1 MRENVSSEFLAA
13 AMMADPRR
21 RKAALR
27 VLNGDVPLSND
38 PEQPILLK
46 SGPASKLLGV
56 SKATFWRLVQQ
67 GRLKPVQITTK
78 ATFFRRRDIVALADQ
93 GGAT

>member
-1 MRENVSSEFLAA
+1 MTNLTSEFLAA

-27 VLNGDVPLSND
+27 VLSGDIPLSND
-38 PEQPILLK
+38 SEHPILLK

-78 ATFFRRRDIVALADQ
+78 ATFFRRCDILALAGE
-93 GGAT
+93 GGAS

>member
-1 MRENVSSEFLAA
+1 MRESVSAEFLAA
-13 AMMADPRR
+13 AMMADARR

-27 VLNGDVPLSND
+27 VLTGDLPLSND

-46 SGPASKLLGV
+46 SGTASKLLGV

-78 ATFFRRRDIVALADQ
+78 ATFFRRCDIIALTEL
-93 GGAT
+93 GGAS

>member
-1 MRENVSSEFLAA
+1 MRESVPAEFLTA
-13 AMMADPRR
+13 AMMADARR

-27 VLNGDVPLSND
+27 VLSGDIPLSND

-67 GRLKPVQITTK
+67 DRLKPVPITNK
-78 ATFFRRRDIVALADQ
+78 ATFFRRRDIEALADT
-93 GGAT
+93 GGAP